1 MKITDLETQLLNLQ
15 AEKNCLLD
23 QVTDLTEQLNKL
35 SITPEPAESEV
46 VSDEALRKRL
56 MRLCSRKADG
66 NLKWIQVFLNA
77 VYPQSSLCQGKMCR
91 IWG

>member
-46 VSDEALRKRL
+46 VSDASL
-56 MRLCSRKADG
+56 
-66 NLKWIQVFLNA
+66 
-77 VYPQSSLCQGKMCR
+77 QSQS
-91 IWG
+91 WWES